1 MGDKEQDQPVQADPT
16 SQIEPEPELPF
27 GESEWEQ
34 KAGWPDVELRQ
45 R

>member
-1 MGDKEQDQPVQADPT
+1 LGDKEQDQPMQADPP
-16 SQIEPEPELPF
+16 SEAEPELPF

-34 KAGWPDVELRQ
+34 RGGWPDVETTRQ